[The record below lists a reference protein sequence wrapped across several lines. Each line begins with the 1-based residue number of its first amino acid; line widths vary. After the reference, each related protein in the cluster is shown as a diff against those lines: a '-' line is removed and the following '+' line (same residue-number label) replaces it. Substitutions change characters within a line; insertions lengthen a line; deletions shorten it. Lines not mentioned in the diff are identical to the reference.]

1 MKKKLAI
8 LANGWSNYFI
18 EDFIK
23 GVKKAIKES
32 NTDIY
37 LFACYDYTEYSG
49 YPNFNGYSIYRLV
62 NYEDYDGVIIL
73 ADLIKNPRILEKE
86 RQRIL
91 QAKVPAISINAQ
103 LKDIPCIKIDNYSGF
118 YELICHLIKE
128 HGVKEFVYFSGKENS
143 IDFSERYKAY
153 RTALQD
159 NGITLDPHKTYT
171 VERTNYQCSYENID
185 EILKDPEQRP
195 QAIVCANDLMA
206 LAVIKR
212 ADELGIQIPQELKVI
227 GYDDLIFSSSMNPS
241 LSTVKSNADKV
252 GYEAARKVMAGYFDL
267 EVIKIKSSP
276 VYRLSCGCTEENIDK
291 QKLLPLDLM
300 SCSNENESFNS
311 HLEIID
317 EIFTE
322 ATDVFT
328 LMTNL
333 DIFFQKSHHFEGSDF
348 CIFLKSDWTSVLIN
362 TAETLPANLN
372 YGNQMQ
378 AITSIQN
385 NEKYPREIIN
395 TRDLMPSKMKTESN
409 NLYLFM
415 PIYNHSYV
423 HGYFVCK
430 NNLLMLR
437 QLYGYRWT
445 KAFGS
450 AVERFRKQNMFK
462 QMSQQ
467 YLRLSTRDA
476 LSGTINRVGLEKIAK
491 PFFAQNKKNGLTTVL
506 FFVDINKM
514 KFINDN
520 FGHLHGDLAVKTI
533 AAAVMEVIPKNWLP
547 IRYGGDEF
555 LVVGNSKNYKGEDY
569 CKILTD
575 RITKKT
581 SIMKLPY
588 LLSAS
593 VGTYSVPPNSPMT
606 LEEAVEKCDELMYEV
621 KEAFHRQHPEMG

>member
-1 MKKKLAI
+1 
-8 LANGWSNYFI
+8 
-18 EDFIK
+18 
-23 GVKKAIKES
+23 
-32 NTDIY
+32 
-37 LFACYDYTEYSG
+37 
-49 YPNFNGYSIYRLV
+49 
-62 NYEDYDGVIIL
+62 
-73 ADLIKNPRILEKE
+73 
-86 RQRIL
+86 
-91 QAKVPAISINAQ
+91 
-103 LKDIPCIKIDNYSGF
+103 
-118 YELICHLIKE
+118 
-128 HGVKEFVYFSGKENS
+128 
-143 IDFSERYKAY
+143 
-153 RTALQD
+153 
-159 NGITLDPHKTYT
+159 
-171 VERTNYQCSYENID
+171 
-185 EILKDPEQRP
+185 
-195 QAIVCANDLMA
+195 MA

-445 KAFGS
+445 KALGS

-569 CKILTD
+569 CKIITD

>member
-8 LANGWSNYFI
+8 LTNGWSNYFI
-18 EDFIK
+18 EDFVK
-23 GVKKAIKES
+23 GVKKALKES
-32 NTDIY
+32 DTDIY
-37 LFACYDYTEYSG
+37 LFSCYDFTEFSG

-128 HGVKEFVYFSGKENS
+128 HGVKEFAYFTGKENS

-159 NGITLDPHKTYT
+159 NGITLNPQKTYT
-171 VERTNYQCSYENID
+171 VEKTNYQCAYESID

-195 QAIVCANDLMA
+195 QAIVCASDLMA
-206 LAVIKR
+206 MAVIKR

-227 GYDDLIFSSSMNPS
+227 GYDDLVLSSSMNPS
-241 LSTVKSNADKV
+241 LTTVKSNADKV

-276 VYRLSCGCTEENIDK
+276 VYRVSCGCTEENSDK
-291 QKLLPLDLM
+291 QKRLPIDIM
-300 SCSNENESFNS
+300 SYSNENETFNS
-311 HLEIID
+311 HLEIMD

-395 TRDLMPSKMKTESN
+395 TRDLMPSKMKTEFN

-437 QLYGYRWT
+437 EHYGYRWT
-445 KAFGS
+445 MAFGS

-569 CKILTD
+569 CKIITD

-593 VGTYSVPPNSPMT
+593 VGTYSVPPNSTMT
-606 LEEAVEKCDELMYEV
+606 LEEAVEKCDEMMYEV

>member
-8 LANGWSNYFI
+8 LANGWSSYFV
-18 EDFIK
+18 EDFVK
-23 GVKKAIKES
+23 GVKEALKGS
-32 NTDIY
+32 DTDIY
-37 LFACYDYTEYSG
+37 LFSCYDFTEFSG
-49 YPNFNGYSIYRLV
+49 YPNYNGYSVYRLI
-62 NYEDYDGVIIL
+62 NYEEYDGVIIL
-73 ADLIKNPRILEKE
+73 ADLINNTRILEKE

-91 QAKVPAISINAQ
+91 QANVPAISVNAQ
-103 LKDIPCIKIDNYSGF
+103 LKEIPCIKIDNYSGF
-118 YELICHLIKE
+118 YELISHLIKE
-128 HGVKEFVYFSGKENS
+128 HGIKDFSYFTGKEHS
-143 IDFSERYKAY
+143 VDFSERYKAY
-153 RTALQD
+153 RIALQD
-159 NGITLDPHKTYT
+159 NGITLNPQKTFT
-171 VERTNYQCSYENID
+171 VERANYTFAYENAD
-185 EILKDPEQRP
+185 QILKDPENRP
-195 QAIVCANDLMA
+195 QAVVCANDLMA
-206 LAVIKR
+206 MAVIKK
-212 ADELGIQIPQELKVI
+212 AEELGIQIPQDLKVI
-227 GYDDLIFSSSMNPS
+227 GYDDLFYAKSINPS
-241 LSTVKSNADKV
+241 LTTVKSNADRV

-267 EVIKIKSSP
+267 EVLKVKSSP
-276 VYRLSCGCTEENIDK
+276 VYRSSCGCSDNDNMA
-291 QKLLPLDLM
+291 QKKLALDVM
-300 SCSNENESFNS
+300 AYSNENESFNS
-311 HLEIID
+311 QLETID

-362 TAETLPANLN
+362 TAETLPSNLN

-395 TRDLMPSKMKTESN
+395 TRDLIPSKMKSEGN
-409 NLYLFM
+409 NVYLFM

-430 NNLLMLR
+430 NNLLLVKEH
-437 QLYGYRWT
+437 YGYRWT
-445 KAFGS
+445 MTFGS

-491 PFFAQNKKNGLTTVL
+491 PFFAQNKRNGLTTVL

-533 AAAVMEVIPKNWLP
+533 ASAVMEVIPKNWLP

-569 CKILTD
+569 CKIITD

-593 VGTYSVPPNSPMT
+593 VGTYSVPPNSTLT
-606 LEEAVEKCDELMYEV
+606 LEEAVEKCDELMYAV

>member
-8 LANGWSNYFI
+8 LANGWSSYFI
-18 EDFIK
+18 EDFVK
-23 GVKKAIKES
+23 GVKEALKEGD
-32 NTDIY
+32 TDIY
-37 LFACYDYTEYSG
+37 LFSCYDFTEFSG
-49 YPNFNGYSIYRLV
+49 YPNYNGYSIYRLI

-73 ADLIKNPRILEKE
+73 ADLINNQRILEKE

-91 QAKVPAISINAQ
+91 QAKLPAISVNAQ
-103 LKDIPCIKIDNYSGF
+103 LKGIPCIKIDNYSGF
-118 YELICHLIKE
+118 YELISHLIKE
-128 HGVKEFVYFSGKENS
+128 HGVKEFAYFTGKEHS

-159 NGITLDPHKTYT
+159 NGLTLNPQ
-171 VERTNYQCSYENID
+171 RTFSVDKANYNFAYENAD
-185 EILKDPEQRP
+185 EILRDPENRP
-195 QAIVCANDLMA
+195 QAVVCANDLMA
-206 LAVIKR
+206 MAVIKK
-212 ADELGIQIPQELKVI
+212 AEELGIQIPQDLKVI
-227 GYDDLIFSSSMNPS
+227 GYDDLFYAKSIHPS
-241 LSTVKSNADKV
+241 LTTVKSNADKV

-267 EVIKIKSSP
+267 EVLKVKSSP
-276 VYRLSCGCTEENIDK
+276 VYRASCGCSDSDNMA
-291 QKLLPLDLM
+291 QKKLALDVM
-300 SCSNENESFNS
+300 TYSNENESFNS
-311 HLEIID
+311 QLETID

-362 TAETLPANLN
+362 TAETLPSNLN

-395 TRDLMPSKMKTESN
+395 TRDLIPSKMKSEGN
-409 NLYLFM
+409 NVYLFM

-430 NNLLMLR
+430 NNLLLVKEH
-437 QLYGYRWT
+437 YGYRWT
-445 KAFGS
+445 MTFGS

-491 PFFAQNKKNGLTTVL
+491 PFYAQNKKNGLTTVL

-514 KFINDN
+514 KYINDH

-533 AAAVMEVIPKNWLP
+533 ASAVMEVIPKNWLP

-569 CKILTD
+569 CKIITD

-593 VGTYSVPPNSPMT
+593 VGTYSVPPNSTLT

>member
-1 MKKKLAI
+1 MKKKLAV
-8 LANGWSNYFI
+8 LTNGWSSFFI

-23 GVKKAIKES
+23 GVREAIKDS
-32 NTDIY
+32 DTDIY
-37 LFACYDYTEYSG
+37 LFAAYDFTEFSG
-49 YPNFNGYSIYRLV
+49 YPNNNGYSIFRLI
-62 NYEDYDGVIIL
+62 NYEDYDGVILL
-73 ADLIKNPRILEKE
+73 ADLINSQRILEKE
-86 RQRIL
+86 RQKIL
-91 QAKVPAISINAQ
+91 QAHIPAITVNAQ
-103 LKDIPCIKIDNYSGF
+103 IKGIPCIKVDNYTGF
-118 YELICHLIKE
+118 YELINHLIKD
-128 HGVKEFVYFSGKENS
+128 HGIKEFAYFTGKEHS
-143 IDFSERYKAY
+143 LDLSERYKAY

-159 NGITLDPHKTYT
+159 NGISLNPQKTFT
-171 VERTNYQCSYENID
+171 VEKTDYNKAYPKVDSILENPN
-185 EILKDPEQRP
+185 ERP

-206 LAVIKR
+206 MAVIKR
-212 ADELGIQIPQELKVI
+212 AQELGIKVPQDLKVI
-227 GYDDLIFSSSMNPS
+227 GYDDLFYSSKITPS
-241 LSTVKSNADKV
+241 LTSVNGNVDKV
-252 GYEAARKVMAGYFDL
+252 GYQAAKKVMAGYFDL
-267 EVIKIKSSP
+267 EVLKVKSSP
-276 VYRLSCGCTEENIDK
+276 IYRASCGCNNPENEV
-291 QKLLPLDLM
+291 QKKFPLDVM
-300 SCSNENESFNS
+300 AFSNENESFNS
-311 HLEIID
+311 QLEVLD

-348 CIFLKSDWTSVLIN
+348 CVFLKSDWTSVLIN
-362 TAETLPANLN
+362 TAETLPSNLN
-372 YGNQMQ
+372 YGSQMQ

-395 TRDLMPSKMKTESN
+395 TRDLIPSKMKSEGN
-409 NLYLFM
+409 NIYLFM

-423 HGYFVCK
+423 HGYFVNK
-430 NNLLMLR
+430 NNLLL
-437 QLYGYRWT
+437 LKNHYGYRWT
-445 KAFGS
+445 MTFGS

-491 PFFAQNKKNGLTTVL
+491 PFFAQNKKNGLTTVI

-514 KFINDN
+514 KFINDH

-533 AAAVMEVIPKNWLP
+533 ASAVMEVIPKTWLP

-569 CKILTD
+569 CKIITD

-593 VGTYSVPPNSPMT
+593 VGTYSVPPNSTMT

>member
-8 LANGWSNYFI
+8 LTNGWSNYFI
-18 EDFIK
+18 EDFLK
-23 GVKKAIKES
+23 GVKKALKES
-32 NTDIY
+32 DTDIY
-37 LFACYDYTEYSG
+37 LFSCYDFTEFSG

-73 ADLIKNPRILEKE
+73 ADLIKNQRILEKE

-128 HGVKEFVYFSGKENS
+128 HGVKEFAYFTGKENS

-159 NGITLDPHKTYT
+159 NGITLDPQKNYT
-171 VERTNYQCSYENID
+171 VERTNYQCAYESID

-195 QAIVCANDLMA
+195 QAIVCASDLMA
-206 LAVIKR
+206 MAVIKR

-227 GYDDLIFSSSMNPS
+227 GYDDLVLSSSMNPS
-241 LSTVKSNADKV
+241 LTTVKSNADKV

-276 VYRLSCGCTEENIDK
+276 VYRVSCGCTEENIDK
-291 QKLLPLDLM
+291 QKRLPIDIM
-300 SCSNENESFNS
+300 AYSNENESFNS
-311 HLEIID
+311 HLEIMD

-437 QLYGYRWT
+437 EHYGYRWT
-445 KAFGS
+445 MAFGS

-569 CKILTD
+569 CKIITD

-593 VGTYSVPPNSPMT
+593 VGTYSVPPNSTMT
-606 LEEAVEKCDELMYEV
+606 LEEAVEKCDEMMYEV

>member
-8 LANGWSNYFI
+8 LTNGWSNYFI
-18 EDFIK
+18 EDFVK
-23 GVKKAIKES
+23 GVKKALKES

-37 LFACYDYTEYSG
+37 LFSCYDFTEFSG

-91 QAKVPAISINAQ
+91 QAKVPAISVNAQ

-128 HGVKEFVYFSGKENS
+128 HGVKEFAYFTGKENS

-159 NGITLDPHKTYT
+159 NGITLDPQKTYT
-171 VERTNYQCSYENID
+171 VERTNYQCAYENID

-195 QAIVCANDLMA
+195 QAIVCASDLMA
-206 LAVIKR
+206 MAVIKR

-227 GYDDLIFSSSMNPS
+227 GYDDLLFSSSMNPS
-241 LSTVKSNADKV
+241 LTTVKSNADIV

-276 VYRLSCGCTEENIDK
+276 VYRVSCGCTEENSDK
-291 QKLLPLDLM
+291 QKRLPIDIM
-300 SCSNENESFNS
+300 SYSNENETFNS
-311 HLEIID
+311 HLEIMD

-437 QLYGYRWT
+437 EHYGYRWT
-445 KAFGS
+445 MAFGS

-569 CKILTD
+569 CKIITD

-593 VGTYSVPPNSPMT
+593 VGTYSVPPNSTMT
-606 LEEAVEKCDELMYEV
+606 LEEAVEKCDEMMYEV

>member
-8 LANGWSNYFI
+8 LTNGWSNYFI
-18 EDFIK
+18 EDFVK
-23 GVKKAIKES
+23 GVKNALKES

-37 LFACYDYTEYSG
+37 LFSCYDFTEFSG

-128 HGVKEFVYFSGKENS
+128 HGVKEFAYFTGKENS

-159 NGITLDPHKTYT
+159 NGITLDPQKTYT
-171 VERTNYQCSYENID
+171 VEKTNYQCAYEYIN

-195 QAIVCANDLMA
+195 QAIVCASDLMA
-206 LAVIKR
+206 MAVIKR

-227 GYDDLIFSSSMNPS
+227 GYDDLVLSSSMNPS
-241 LSTVKSNADKV
+241 LTTVKSNADKV

-276 VYRLSCGCTEENIDK
+276 VYRVSCGCTEENNDK
-291 QKLLPLDLM
+291 QKRLPLDIM
-300 SCSNENESFNS
+300 SYANENESFNS

-437 QLYGYRWT
+437 EHYGYRWT
-445 KAFGS
+445 MAFGS

-569 CKILTD
+569 CKIITD

-593 VGTYSVPPNSPMT
+593 VGTYSVPPNSTMT
-606 LEEAVEKCDELMYEV
+606 LEEAVEKCDEMMYEV